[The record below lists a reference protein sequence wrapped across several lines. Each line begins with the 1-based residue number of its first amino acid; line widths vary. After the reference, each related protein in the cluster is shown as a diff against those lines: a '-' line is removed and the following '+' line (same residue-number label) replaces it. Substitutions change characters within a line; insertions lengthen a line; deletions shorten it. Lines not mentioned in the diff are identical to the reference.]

1 MSSFDKNTFAS
12 WSHVYSLI
20 LILIKIEPTEQ
31 HSYWERHSTIPQMN
45 QWLTGEKSYLT
56 ILFSPKGQNAH
67 KTFSTL
73 CRIDRLSCVSQ
84 FTHDSV

>member
-45 QWLTGEKSYLT
+45 QWLTGEKSYPT
-56 ILFSPKGQNAH
+56 ILFSPKRAKCSQDIQHIMQNRQ
-67 KTFSTL
+67 TFL
-73 CRIDRLSCVSQ
+73 CVTIYP
-84 FTHDSV
+84 